1 MSIDTVILWLDRWL
15 LRLDLLLAGVAAGIV
30 AIMMFLTSLDVVMR
44 YAFNSPLPWVYD
56 VTILYLLPAAFVLGF
71 SYTLRSNN
79 HISVDFFARWLPVS
93 FRNFWTALSSAI
105 AGIIFLYIALIAS
118 DVAWDAWVNN
128 DVMFGTLNW
137 PTWPSNAVIPIGIA
151 PLALRCFHSA
161 LCSARRD
168 LKLPDVGVHLT
179 EEF

>member
-1 MSIDTVILWLDRWL
+1 MSVDTVILWLDRWL
-15 LRLDLLLAGVAAGIV
+15 LRLDLLLASVAAGIV
-30 AIMMFLTSLDVVMR
+30 AIMMVLTSLDVAMR

-56 VTILYLLPAAFVLGF
+56 VTILYLLPAAFVFGF

-93 FRNFWTALSSAI
+93 IQKYWATLSSAV
-105 AGIIFLYIALIAS
+105 AGIIFLYIAFIAS
-118 DVAWDAWVNN
+118 EVAWDAWVNE

-137 PTWPSNAVIPIGIA
+137 LMWPSNAVIPIGLA

-168 LKLPDVGVHLT
+168 LKLPDVEVHLT